1 MHCAKLYRQIARSA
15 TRNRAQ
21 AKWRREQRF
30 VRSAKRLG
38 VTVEKLHETCDEL
51 AMTGTEFLRYLAI
64 GSFTLAQLEAEKD

>member
-1 MHCAKLYRQIARSA
+1 MHCAKLYRQICKSA

-38 VTVEKLHETCDEL
+38 VTVEKLHETRADLE
-51 AMTGTEFLRYLAI
+51 MTGTDFLRYLAI
-64 GSFTLAQLEAEKD
+64 GSFTLEQLDAEKE